1 MLNMLVA
8 SKNIFEF
15 KDLFNEVL
23 SNNENIRI
31 AKLATNVNEII
42 NILNNDTIDVTWLD
56 MELNILPKLNLNKE
70 KQDKYKKSIIVVT
83 KNFKEIKNILDNKM
97 VFDYVIKGSNKNEI
111 IYKLNRLIEN
121 KDLGEVRR
129 KIIKE
134 LKYIGY
140 NVEYAGTKYLIEA
153 IIEMYKNKELM
164 KDNLKKD
171 IYPIISEKFNKTPHN
186 IKCNITRATEC
197 MYFECDC
204 NKLKEYFGYCDDVK
218 PTAKTVMFAVLNHIE

>member
-1 MLNMLVA
+1 MVNMLVT
-8 SKNIFEF
+8 SKNISQF
-15 KDLFNEVL
+15 KNLFNEVL
-23 SNNENIRI
+23 SKNANIRI
-31 AKLATNVNEII
+31 TKLATNTDEII
-42 NILNNDTIDVTWLD
+42 NALNEDNIDATWLD
-56 MELNILPKLNLNKE
+56 MELNMLSKLHLNKE
-70 KQDKYKKSIIVVT
+70 KQDKYKNSIIVVT
-83 KNFKEIKNILDNKM
+83 KSFKEIKNILDNKM

-121 KDLGEVRR
+121 KDLDEVRR

-153 IIEMYKNKELM
+153 VIEMYKNKELM

-197 MYFECDC
+197 MYFECDS
-204 NKLKEYFGYCDDVK
+204 NKLKQYFRI
-218 PTAKTVMFAVLNHIE
+218 L